1 MTVKLHQNVRSQSA
15 TLNRASLESRIT
27 GASDAIPPRRRKPR
41 KVWPAPSIPTLT
53 RRFQDAVGSEKEK
66 KIDTEGGMTPGEF
79 PATAGSLY
87 RVQSETP
94 YTSTT
99 CHPGV
104 KVSFW
109 RSHKAYA
116 GARLCFLTA
125 ARGSYGQIRW

>member
-1 MTVKLHQNVRSQSA
+1 MM
-15 TLNRASLESRIT
+15 
-27 GASDAIPPRRRKPR
+27 PRRI
-41 KVWPAPSIPTLT
+41 PAY
-53 RRFQDAVGSEKEK
+53 
-66 KIDTEGGMTPGEF
+66 
-79 PATAGSLY
+79 AGSLY
-87 RVQSETP
+87 HEQAETP

-125 ARGSYGQIRW
+125 TRGSYGQIRR